1 MGAGMGRSESKVTL
15 KDIGRVLGLSARAV
29 SNGLNNSGRLAPETR
44 RKIIE
49 TSRSMG
55 YVPNAAARSLVT
67 QRSCFIG
74 ALIPYLNR
82 SFFCNIIAGVE
93 EIAEENGFMMLLDS
107 LAKESDARKERV
119 LNSMMQHNVGG
130 IILYPRREDLEMAP
144 LIRAMGVPV
153 IQVMEHLPEF
163 GGYAV
168 TMDNFKAACDAVNHL
183 LERGHDRIACLVHDT
198 ENFVQNERLRGY
210 LAAMGGRPVLRRSCA
225 MTLEAGWNATRELL
239 TADPDIT
246 AVFASSDFA
255 ALGALRAGLEMGRR
269 VPERFAVVG
278 FSDVDMAANQALCP
292 LSTIAQ
298 PKEETGRC
306 AARMLF
312 DILKG
317 KKVHNV
323 TLPAPLIIRKS
334 S

>member
-1 MGAGMGRSESKVTL
+1 MGRNESKVTL

-107 LAKESDARKERV
+107 LVKENDARKERV

-163 GGYAV
+163 GEYAV
-168 TMDNFKAACDAVNHL
+168 TMDNFKGACDAVDHL
-183 LERGHDRIACLVHDT
+183 LARGHVRIACLVHDT
-198 ENFVQNERLRGY
+198 ENFVQKERLRGY
-210 LAAMGGRPVLRRSCA
+210 LTVMGDRPVLWRSCA
-225 MTLEAGWNATRELL
+225 MTLDAGWSAARELL

-255 ALGALRAGLEMGRR
+255 ALGALRAALEMGRR

-278 FSDVDMAANQALCP
+278 FSDVDMAANQALYP

-306 AARMLF
+306 AAQMLF
-312 DILKG
+312 DILNG

-323 TLPAPLIIRKS
+323 SLPAPLVIRKS